1 MKTRFTKGN
10 WFFYLIFCLS
20 LGLTWFFHKDS
31 VKFNDRYELW
41 GDRAGYYIYLPATF
55 FYHFDARKIPADL
68 DQQTGGGLSIDQQ
81 KNKIETKYTCGVA
94 ILASPFFITAG
105 LISRVAGY
113 DSEYGFSLLYIRMMA
128 LAAVVYLIL
137 GLWFLKKFLD
147 HYFTPFISYFVV
159 TFIFLGTNLFYYALI
174 DGMMSHVYS
183 FFLFAVFL
191 YSLKRYID
199 TRRYS
204 FFIVLCIIFSL
215 AILIRPTN
223 ILIGL
228 LFFTLDAETAST
240 WLTRFRN
247 LLKPAYFLSFLAIL
261 LLIFIPQMVYWKYL
275 SGHWLHFSYTGEG
288 FDNWRTPQVAG
299 VLFSPVNGLI
309 AYSPLVILFLAGLV
323 IMIIKKK
330 ANGWS
335 IAAIFLAVTVICAS
349 WKMWY
354 FGCSLGQR
362 SFIEYYT
369 VLALPFGYVTEKVF
383 RTRKFLVTTILLFAV
398 FLLTYFNLRYTISL
412 YRFDRCY
419 YGSTWDWDHYLRTV
433 ERAGIISPVH
443 QMKSYENDF
452 ENLALSPV
460 PHPSTVFTRS
470 GQYSIAANTTGG
482 ITPLYTARLNDFG
495 YPWPKMMD
503 VDVWVLKPGALATG
517 AVLGYTLSHGNEVLF
532 GEEQPVDSL
541 LQSPLTWSKI
551 SKRFIIPD
559 VNDSSL
565 VVSVFVRNP
574 LRSLFYVED
583 LKIQYKYK
591 WN

>member
-1 MKTRFTKGN
+1 
-10 WFFYLIFCLS
+10 
-20 LGLTWFFHKDS
+20 
-31 VKFNDRYELW
+31 
-41 GDRAGYYIYLPATF
+41 
-55 FYHFDARKIPADL
+55 
-68 DQQTGGGLSIDQQ
+68 
-81 KNKIETKYTCGVA
+81 
-94 ILASPFFITAG
+94 
-105 LISRVAGY
+105 
-113 DSEYGFSLLYIRMMA
+113 
-128 LAAVVYLIL
+128 
-137 GLWFLKKFLD
+137 
-147 HYFTPFISYFVV
+147 
-159 TFIFLGTNLFYYALI
+159 
-174 DGMMSHVYS
+174 
-183 FFLFAVFL
+183 
-191 YSLKRYID
+191 
-199 TRRYS
+199 
-204 FFIVLCIIFSL
+204 
-215 AILIRPTN
+215 
-223 ILIGL
+223 
-228 LFFTLDAETAST
+228 
-240 WLTRFRN
+240 
-247 LLKPAYFLSFLAIL
+247 
-261 LLIFIPQMVYWKYL
+261 
-275 SGHWLHFSYTGEG
+275 
-288 FDNWRTPQVAG
+288 
-299 VLFSPVNGLI
+299 
-309 AYSPLVILFLAGLV
+309 
-323 IMIIKKK
+323 
-330 ANGWS
+330 
-335 IAAIFLAVTVICAS
+335 
-349 WKMWY
+349 
-354 FGCSLGQR
+354 
-362 SFIEYYT
+362 
-369 VLALPFGYVTEKVF
+369 
-383 RTRKFLVTTILLFAV
+383 LFAV